1 MEKYMYWYTH
11 GEPYIPHDTM
21 VERMVGSTSSDSNVH
36 GIIDDNSNLY
46 KNMIMDAIGMN
57 YGHADQ
63 CSIIN
68 EESNADMAKVFDLL
82 KDSDEPLWDGCTNY
96 IKLSVVAQ
104 VFTIKLG
111 CGFSEAGYD
120 KIVK

>member
-1 MEKYMYWYTH
+1 
-11 GEPYIPHDTM
+11 M

-46 KNMIMDAIGMN
+46 RNMIMDVIGMN

-68 EESNADMAKVFDLL
+68 EEPNVDMAKVFDLL

-96 IKLSVVAQ
+96 IKLLVVAQ
-104 VFTIKLG
+104 VFTIKSG
-111 CGFSEAGYD
+111 YGFSEAGYD